1 MKNVLISICAV
12 SAAMCWGAPT
22 LTVDFVN
29 QNPDSRLVTIGY
41 TVGNEPAVVTL
52 DSIVADG
59 VPLDESKLA
68 DVQGDVNKL
77 IQPGSSHRLYWKP
90 DDSVKGA
97 AYTIGSFTVTAWATN
112 APPNYMVID
121 LLNKA
126 AERVYYYTSTNC
138 FPVPLS
144 DESYRTTKLVMR
156 RIPAAGVTFR
166 MGSPTDETGRQTSTN
181 YEATHYVSFNEDFYL
196 GIYPVTRR
204 QHNLLTGKNSSNY
217 FVNYGEGLDWPVTG
231 IQLCALRTWI
241 VESGVT
247 PTHKYW
253 PHDGHELDYDSG
265 HTSGNLL
272 YFMRQ
277 NFPGFMFDLP
287 TEAQWEFAC
296 RGGATTYEARY
307 GNVDEIAWTSNNS
320 LSSEY
325 NVYLPHSVGQL
336 KPNGYGLY
344 DMLGNVWE
352 KMLDA
357 WETMPNDTTV
367 RTDPTGPD
375 LGIARDT
382 RYVIRGGA
390 FSCEPRYARAA
401 NRSYS
406 TLNAVQE
413 NSIRV
418 TSNNATVSGTA
429 NGNTYSFG
437 YRLWLPAHA
446 VK

>member
-1 MKNVLISICAV
+1 MIYVVHTALFS
-12 SAAMCWGAPT
+12 
-22 LTVDFVN
+22 
-29 QNPDSRLVTIGY
+29 SR
-41 TVGNEPAVVTL
+41 
-52 DSIVADG
+52 
-59 VPLDESKLA
+59 
-68 DVQGDVNKL
+68 Q
-77 IQPGSSHRLYWKP
+77 Q
-90 DDSVKGA
+90 
-97 AYTIGSFTVTAWATN
+97 
-112 APPNYMVID
+112 
-121 LLNKA
+121 
-126 AERVYYYTSTNC
+126 
-138 FPVPLS
+138 
-144 DESYRTTKLVMR
+144 
-156 RIPAAGVTFR
+156 
-166 MGSPTDETGRQTSTN
+166 
-181 YEATHYVSFNEDFYL
+181 
-196 GIYPVTRR
+196 
-204 QHNLLTGKNSSNY
+204 
-217 FVNYGEGLDWPVTG
+217 
-231 IQLCALRTWI
+231 
-241 VESGVT
+241 
-247 PTHKYW
+247 
-253 PHDGHELDYDSG
+253 
-265 HTSGNLL
+265 LL
-272 YFMRQ
+272 YDKLPAFICFQ